1 MSTGDEMT
9 RMATLADAPLVTR
22 LLRSFFSHEGR
33 VVEHLDQNVDAILVD
48 PGRGFFTLAGDRGL
62 ASTTIR
68 ISAGGGAS
76 AEIEE
81 IWVQPS
87 ARGQGMGAKLLRTA
101 VSECRRR
108 GIESIEL
115 RVTPDDQELGIPD
128 FYTKQGFSHGGRLIY
143 EFAGAD
149 SEVH

>member
-1 MSTGDEMT
+1 
-9 RMATLADAPLVTR
+9 
-22 LLRSFFSHEGR
+22 
-33 VVEHLDQNVDAILVD
+33 VDAILVD

-68 ISAGGGAS
+68 ISAGGGCS

-87 ARGQGMGAKLLRTA
+87 ARGRGIGAMLLRGA
-101 VSECRRR
+101 VAECQRR

-115 RVTPDDQELGIPD
+115 RVTPDDEEVGIPT
-128 FYTKQGFSHGGRLIY
+128 FYTKQGFRHGGRLIY
-143 EFAGAD
+143 EYAGD
-149 SEVH
+149 SAETPMEDWA